1 MNHDTNPPYQKKLSK
16 VRSMLDFVKEPP
28 RNQTHGV
35 AVGLSVVAKVKEWAL
50 KQPDPMDG
58 EAQRKTSQV
67 CTWGVV
73 VVALFP
79 ALNSTC
85 TSV

>member
-1 MNHDTNPPYQKKLSK
+1 MQKTTNPAYQKLSK

-28 RNQTHGV
+28 RNQTHGI
-35 AVGLSVVAKVKEWAL
+35 AVGLPVVAKVKEWAL

-67 CTWGVV
+67 CTWGGVI
-73 VVALFP
+73 VALFP
-79 ALNSTC
+79 APNSTC

>member
-1 MNHDTNPPYQKKLSK
+1 MQKTTNPAYQKLSK

-50 KQPDPMDG
+50 KQPDPMDD

-67 CTWGVV
+67 RTWGVV
-73 VVALFP
+73 VVTLFP
-79 ALNSTC
+79 APNSTC